1 MENFLLELLKD
12 PSTISFSILF
22 VGLLWYVLTT
32 TGNREDRY
40 LETIQNLTKALGELE
55 FIKATVEKISE
66 RINKDEK

>member
-32 TGNREDRY
+32 TGKREDRY

>member
-32 TGNREDRY
+32 TGKREDRY

-55 FIKATVEKISE
+55 FIKTTVEKISE